1 MRTRNALWA
10 LLFLLIAA
18 LGCNLTNHR
27 PQPSPPT
34 VASGSSVNPY
44 LRIGIDDVTAVHV
57 MVGGSRTGTLTG
69 DALETLGTALNISTE
84 AQSKDANCPNHLR
97 LSFIRQDATQLEVDA
112 CLNGVVILR
121 NLPGAEALDVPL
133 YGLASDVLSPY
144 LPAEL
149 NELLDF

>member
-10 LLFLLIAA
+10 LLFLLAAA

-27 PQPSPPT
+27 PQPPPPT
-34 VASGSSVNPY
+34 AGPGSSVNPY
-44 LRIGIDDVTAVHV
+44 LRIGMDDVTAVHV

-69 DALETLGTALNISTE
+69 DALEALETALNVSTV
-84 AQSKDANCPNHLR
+84 ARSRDANCPNHLR
-97 LSFIRQDATQLEVDA
+97 LSLIHQDATQLEIDV
-112 CLNGVVILR
+112 CLDGVIILR
-121 NLPGAEALDVPL
+121 GLPGAEALDVPL